1 MFVDVQGYTL
11 RTSQATRQEN
21 QVFVR
26 EVNQFVQDK
35 VKDKGGNLVKAMGD
49 GFLITFESPTD
60 AVACGL
66 RMQEELERR
75 NANILNPGNLI
86 RFRIGISTGEVNI
99 DDSGDVFGDA
109 VNIAARIESFS
120 EPNEVFIAEATYLAM
135 NQTEVK
141 AMDLGPQRFK
151 NVVKEVRVYKIL
163 KEGASVVPGV
173 KPMVL
178 ARKGLSEKTKILIAV
193 AAGILV
199 GMFWL
204 KAWLKPRPPRQA
216 PNEENF
222 SPVPAQKHE
231 PVVQLPP
238 VEEKDPSIPAPKH
251 EPVVQLPPVEEK
263 IAPIPAQKDE
273 PSVQPP
279 PLKKPDPGAAME
291 LLKRRD
297 YDGAIS
303 AALEAQKDDPDNPV
317 YSGILGHAYLEK
329 GDLNN
334 ARKYLEEARSRTPG
348 AAPVYRDLAQLYKS
362 LGLRREAKLA
372 MRKFKELS
380 RSPRRSR
387 RNRPSSLPR
396 NE

>member
-35 VKDKGGNLVKAMGD
+35 VKDKGGSLVKTMGD

-135 NQTEVK
+135 NQAEVK

-163 KEGASVVPGV
+163 KEGASAVPGV

-204 KAWLKPRPPRQA
+204 KVWLKPRPPRQA
-216 PNEENF
+216 PKEENF
-222 SPVPAQKHE
+222 SPVPAPKHE

-251 EPVVQLPPVEEK
+251 EPAVQL
-263 IAPIPAQKDE
+263 
-273 PSVQPP
+273 P

-329 GDLNN
+329 RDLNN

-348 AAPVYRDLAQLYKS
+348 AAPVYRDLAQLYKR

-387 RNRPSSLPR
+387 RNRSSSLPR